1 MYGLTVM
8 LFVFIPRWT
17 TSKNIDWIGCLLLRR
32 IVNLLRVAEVDASNP
47 HDFIDLD
54 HQTLGG

>member
-8 LFVFIPRWT
+8 LFIPRWT

-32 IVNLLRVAEVDASNP
+32 IVNLVRVAEVDASNP